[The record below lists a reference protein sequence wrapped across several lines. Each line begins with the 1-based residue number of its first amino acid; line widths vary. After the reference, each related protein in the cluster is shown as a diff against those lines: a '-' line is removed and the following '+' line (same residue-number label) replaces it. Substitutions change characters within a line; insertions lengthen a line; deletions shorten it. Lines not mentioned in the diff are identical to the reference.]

1 MVDENDIDDAGQRV
15 RVAILDISV
24 HAKHPSIKTEIE
36 RKRIRD
42 WKGFPET
49 FDPLLDQSG
58 HGTHVASVL
67 LRTAPRAILY
77 IARVAD
83 DCEKLKAVGD
93 YRAAANVRVCS

>member
-1 MVDENDIDDAGQRV
+1 MVDENDTDDAQRV
-15 RVAILDISV
+15 RVAILDTGV
-24 HAKHPSIKTEIE
+24 HAKHPSIKIEIE
-36 RKRIRD
+36 RKRIRH

-49 FDPLLDQSG
+49 FNPLLDQSG

-83 DCEKLKAVGD
+83 DREKLNADDD
-93 YRAAANVRVCS
+93 YRAAANVSVCS